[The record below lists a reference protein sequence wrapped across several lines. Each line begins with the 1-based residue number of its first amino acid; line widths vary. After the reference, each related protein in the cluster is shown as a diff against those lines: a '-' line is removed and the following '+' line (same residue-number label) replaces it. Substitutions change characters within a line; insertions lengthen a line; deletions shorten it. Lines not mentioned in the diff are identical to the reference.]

1 MNHEQKNLALPQGD
15 LEKITDLIQTI
26 YRLRAPGGC
35 PWDIK
40 QTHQSL
46 RRHLI
51 EEAHEVVD
59 VLDLVDPDTK
69 LREDKRLAA
78 NLKEELGDV
87 WMQVLLHSQLAHE
100 SGAFSIYDVAAALNE
115 KLIRRHP
122 HVFGTQASEAST
134 ASNGEPSLPG
144 SAPQGRGAQ
153 KPLTPDE
160 VLTQWEQI
168 KAQEKRNRLSVE
180 PTTPDVGEAP
190 SPSVLDGLPKGL
202 PALQKS
208 TRVIERVTQVGFQ
221 WPDLNGPLE
230 KVAEE
235 MVEFQEELKT
245 TLNLMNA
252 PSAEQSTPSALP
264 QARKRLEAELGDIL
278 FSLCNVASFLKIS
291 PEDALRSTLA
301 KFERRFRFVEQSL
314 AREGRSPRDSTLQ
327 EMDRYWE
334 KAKEIEKTLEA
345 SHGTSS

>member
-1 MNHEQKNLALPQGD
+1 MNHEPRNLALPQGD

-51 EEAHEVVD
+51 EEAHEVVE

-100 SGAFSIYDVAAALNE
+100 SGVFSIYDVAAALNE

-122 HVFGTQASEAST
+122 HVFGTQASEAATSS
-134 ASNGEPSLPG
+134 ADAPSL
-144 SAPQGRGAQ
+144 QGPAIQ
-153 KPLTPDE
+153 DTATPKPLTPDE
-160 VLTQWEQI
+160 VLIQWEQI
-168 KAQEKRNRLSVE
+168 KAQEKRSRS
-180 PTTPDVGEAP
+180 PIDSATPEGSEAP
-190 SPSVLDGLPKGL
+190 TPSVLDGLPKGL

-208 TRVIERVTQVGFQ
+208 TRMIERVTQVGFQ
-221 WPDLNGPLE
+221 WPDLKGPLE

-235 MVEFQEELKT
+235 MAEFQEELST
-245 TLNLMNA
+245 TLGLMN
-252 PSAEQSTPSALP
+252 TPSPGESSPSGLHEAK
-264 QARKRLEAELGDIL
+264 KRLEAELGDIL

-291 PEDALRSTLA
+291 PEDALRSTLS
-301 KFERRFRFVEQSL
+301 KFERRFRYVESSL
-314 AREGRSPRDSTLQ
+314 AREGRSPRDSTLE
-327 EMDRYWE
+327 EMDQFWE
-334 KAKEIEKTLEA
+334 KAKEIERKSEA
-345 SHGTSS
+345 ANGPAS